1 MSDYVWSSDGE
12 VDLWDSEIGLESPSV
27 CVESPDD
34 VAECEYTD
42 DEAFALQLLLTTLG
56 EHSGQCVCLLTIVA
70 KALADPAV
78 GREAL
83 ASTVADWLY
92 AEHGTVAA
100 AAFDLLAGIACRT
113 PVSEADTVEV
123 LLSHPA
129 SADSRSVH

>member
-1 MSDYVWSSDGE
+1 MKSRSRSRLCGQAFRE
-12 VDLWDSEIGLESPSV
+12 LEW
-27 CVESPDD
+27 
-34 VAECEYTD
+34 
-42 DEAFALQLLLTTLG
+42 
-56 EHSGQCVCLLTIVA
+56 IVA

-123 LLSHPA
+123 LLSHHA
-129 SADSRSVH
+129 SADPRSVH